1 MTTTQT
7 HPVIV
12 YTLDRE
18 IIGERMQHT
27 LLLTDPKF
35 YERLVDHDW
44 AGTEFA
50 SGVDES
56 ENGSLPDAA
65 GLWVAEF
72 RIAGD
77 ADLYP
82 GFQLVQ
88 GLPWRSLTDDEA
100 KRFAQGCSIAEV
112 LK

>member
-18 IIGERMQHT
+18 ITGERMQHM

-44 AGTEFA
+44 AGTEFS

-77 ADLYP
+77 ADQ
-82 GFQLVQ
+82 FQLVQ
-88 GLPWRSLTDDEA
+88 ESPWRSLTDDEA
-100 KRFAQGCSIAEV
+100 ERFARGCSIAEV
-112 LK
+112 LE